1 MSLDLE
7 TPGTDVFLG
16 KGDREGGK
24 GLSCS
29 ASEGDMVG
37 PVGKS
42 GSFTQ
47 SYHLFSQQ
55 ISFEYQALR
64 QALDM

>member
-7 TPGTDVFLG
+7 TPGADLFLG

-24 GLSCS
+24 GVSCF

-42 GSFTQ
+42 SSFYTKPPFVL
-47 SYHLFSQQ
+47 SANKL
-55 ISFEYQALR
+55 
-64 QALDM
+64 